1 MQALA
6 RYFILFFTVN
16 TQEIPSLNGLN
27 NLTQL
32 LYSLYTCR
40 LQYVDYVLFE
50 IQVRYIKY
58 SRQQN
63 SKSWVRSPIRAPPV
77 IIQHKK
83 KKKKI
88 PQIKSLPPPIF
99 LIALFLLLIRSWAGQ
114 ALTNCLPVVALTC
127 LLAVVAGVEM
137 FAPLC
142 MWVFPTLQFLSRS
155 NLYAG
160 AFQVVSW
167 EYRYSSFLLI

>member
-32 LYSLYTCR
+32 LYSSYTCR

-63 SKSWVRSPIRAPPV
+63 SKSWLRSPIRAPPV

-114 ALTNCLPVVALTC
+114 ALTNCLPVVMGT
-127 LLAVVAGVEM
+127 
-137 FAPLC
+137 
-142 MWVFPTLQFLSRS
+142 
-155 NLYAG
+155 Y
-160 AFQVVSW
+160 
-167 EYRYSSFLLI
+167 LLIGSSCRSGDVCPIMHVSVSNPAVFV

>member
-1 MQALA
+1 MCFLLQSHIRIVFCILMQALA

-32 LYSLYTCR
+32 LYSSYTCR

-99 LIALFLLLIRSWAGQ
+99 ISHCFISTSHQKLSRPSTHKLSTSSDGH
-114 ALTNCLPVVALTC
+114 
-127 LLAVVAGVEM
+127 LLAY
-137 FAPLC
+137 
-142 MWVFPTLQFLSRS
+142 WQ
-155 NLYAG
+155 
-160 AFQVVSW
+160 
-167 EYRYSSFLLI
+167 